1 MVLADVTERDADGE
15 LIAVPTEWDTDAHG
29 EAPRI
34 RLHVP
39 RKARPAEIPGVGD
52 RVLTRTEETGEDGD
66 AIRHTGRVI
75 KVLDRARQRQI
86 GVFRALAERRRA
98 ARPGDKREAG
108 REIDIPPRRHD
119 GRAGWRPGRGRVDR
133 ARAASACRPRA

>member
-1 MVLADVTERDADGE
+1 MTERDADGE
-15 LIAVPTEWDTDAHG
+15 LIAVPTEWDAEAHG

-34 RLHVP
+34 RLHIP

-52 RVLTRTEETGEDGD
+52 RVLTRTEESGEDGD

-86 GVFRALAERRRA
+86 GVFRALPNGGGRLVPVTS
-98 ARPGDKREAG
+98 ARPGARSTSRPA
-108 REIDIPPRRHD
+108 PRWTR
-119 GRAGWRPGRGRVDR
+119 RTATWSR
-133 ARAASACRPRA
+133 SS